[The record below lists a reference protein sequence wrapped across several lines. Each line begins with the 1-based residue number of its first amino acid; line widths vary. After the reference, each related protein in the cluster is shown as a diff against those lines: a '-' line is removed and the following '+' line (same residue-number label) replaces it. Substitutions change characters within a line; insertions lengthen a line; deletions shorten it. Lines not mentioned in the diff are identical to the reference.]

1 MKNLYSMD
9 YFDAVETEK
18 AHDGYIYNVSDVIK
32 IIILG
37 SLCGLKTPK
46 QIHEWAV
53 DDRVS
58 EFLREKFAIK
68 RVPCYYW
75 MLCLLE
81 IVKPESLNDCF
92 VRWVSGFM
100 PEYHEGEGNQERR
113 ELTVSLDGKTV
124 CSTGKMKKNKGRAL
138 HIVSA
143 QLAELGLTF
152 GQKAVDGKSNEIPAV
167 RALLSELDVRGC
179 LVVADALNCQTE
191 TAQQILDGKGDY
203 LLCAK
208 DNQEKTKE
216 AVKDCIESKENENKM
231 DTACTQE
238 KNHGRGE
245 KRTAYT
251 IPYAVLNIDGILNQK
266 WPEIACIG
274 AIHREFEINGQKSDE
289 WHYYISS
296 RILTANELLHH
307 ARMEWTV
314 ETMHWFLDV
323 HFDEDKCRVEDNNIQ
338 RNLNML
344 RKASLNLI
352 KMFKQSTKSRQP
364 ISGIMFGCLLNPY
377 RLEKVIS
384 GN

>member
-1 MKNLYSMD
+1 
-9 YFDAVETEK
+9 
-18 AHDGYIYNVSDVIK
+18 
-32 IIILG
+32 
-37 SLCGLKTPK
+37 
-46 QIHEWAV
+46 
-53 DDRVS
+53 
-58 EFLREKFAIK
+58 
-68 RVPCYYW
+68 
-75 MLCLLE
+75 ML
-81 IVKPESLNDCF
+81 
-92 VRWVSGFM
+92 W
-100 PEYHEGEGNQERR
+100 
-113 ELTVSLDGKTV
+113 
-124 CSTGKMKKNKGRAL
+124 STFHCPV

-152 GQKAVDGKSNEIPAV
+152 GQQAVDGKSNEIPAV
-167 RALLSELDVRGC
+167 RSLLSELDVRGC

-216 AVKDCIESKENENKM
+216 AVKNCIESKENESRM

-238 KNHGRGE
+238 KNRGRDE

-251 IPYAVLNIDGILNQK
+251 IPYAVLNIDGVLNEK
-266 WPEIACIG
+266 WPKIACIG
-274 AIHREFEINGQKSDE
+274 AIRREFETNGKKSDE

-296 RILTANELLHH
+296 RILSAEDLLHH

-323 HFDEDKCRVEDNNIQ
+323 HFDEDKCRAEDNNIQ

-344 RKASLNLI
+344 RKVSLNLI
-352 KMFKQSTKSRQP
+352 KVFKQNTKSKQP
-364 ISGIMFGCLLNPY
+364 VSGIMFGCLLNPY
-377 RLEKVIS
+377 RLVEVIS

>member
-1 MKNLYSMD
+1 MENFYNMD
-9 YFDAVETEK
+9 YFDDVETEK
-18 AHDGYIYNVSDVIK
+18 THDGYIYNVSDVIK

-37 SLCGLKTPK
+37 SLCGLKNPK
-46 QIHEWAV
+46 QIHDWAV

-58 EFLREKFAIK
+58 EFLREKFAIE
-68 RVPCYYW
+68 RIPCYYW
-75 MLCLLE
+75 MLCLLK
-81 IVKPESLNDCF
+81 IVKPKSLNDCF
-92 VRWVSGFM
+92 VRWVRSFM
-100 PEYHEGEGNQERR
+100 PEYQEDGENKERR
-113 ELTVSLDGKTV
+113 GLTVSLDGKTV
-124 CSTGKMKKNKGRAL
+124 CSTGKKKKNNGTAL

-152 GQKAVDGKSNEIPAV
+152 GQQAVDGKSNEIPAV
-167 RALLSELDVRGC
+167 RSLLSELDVRGC

-216 AVKDCIESKENENKM
+216 AVKNCIESKENESRM

-238 KNHGRGE
+238 KNRGRNE

-251 IPYAVLNIDGILNQK
+251 IPYAVLNIDGVLNEK
-266 WPEIACIG
+266 WPKIACIG
-274 AIHREFEINGQKSDE
+274 AIHREFETNGKKSDE

-296 RILTANELLHH
+296 RILSADELLHH

-323 HFDEDKCRVEDNNIQ
+323 HFDEDKCRAEDNNIQ

-344 RKASLNLI
+344 RKVSLNLI
-352 KMFKQSTKSRQP
+352 KVFKQNTKSKQP
-364 ISGIMFGCLLNPY
+364 VSGIMFGCLLNPY
-377 RLEKVIS
+377 RLVEVIS